1 MGILVSCQSIGKSYS
16 SRPLFQNISFGIEE
30 EQKIGLIGPN
40 GAGKSTLM
48 KILSGEIKAD
58 EGEVTGRK
66 KLRTAYVKQ
75 SEEFD
80 PEATVEE
87 MVEAA
92 AAPTPFEDYEKA
104 AVVDSTLTQMGFPDR
119 QAKCSS
125 LSGGWRKRLA
135 LACALVQQPELLLL
149 DEPTNHLDLEGV
161 LWLEKLL
168 KSLRTTF
175 VVVSHDRAFLEGVV
189 DRMIELNPTYP
200 EGVLSIDGSYSEFLI
215 AREER
220 LNAQLHQQQA
230 LASKV
235 RREIAWLQRGA
246 RARQTKAKGRIQDAG
261 KLIEDLAEVK
271 QRNSLNAPMEIGFDA
286 SGRKTKELIVGK
298 AISKRFG
305 NRTLFSNL
313 EILLTT
319 GTKLGLVG
327 RNGSGKTTLLKL
339 LVGELQPDQGN
350 IKRAEQLQIVWFDQN
365 REQLDET
372 KTLKEALAADGDTVN
387 YRGRNLHVTTWAKK
401 FLFRPDQLPLAIS
414 YLSGGEKARI
424 LIANLMLKPADVLIL
439 DEPTNDLD
447 IGSLEVLEDSLEE
460 FPGAVILVTHD
471 RMMLDT
477 VSSQIL
483 ALDGTGEATY
493 FADYE
498 QSEKHLQRVAK
509 AEKGNSN
516 SDRNERKSRKNESRE
531 RVGMT
536 SAEKREL
543 AAMAEKIEEAEG
555 KLRIMQAEMDK
566 PQVTSNYAK
575 LSEISKNV
583 DAAQAS
589 LAKLFERW
597 EELEKKRPQKA
608 KLRRPLLKKIAPLF
622 PSTKTRTGFGRFG
635 RRSC

>member
-1 MGILVSCQSIGKSYS
+1 MGILVSCQSVGKTYS

-48 KILSGEIKAD
+48 KILSGEIKPD

-87 MVEAA
+87 LVEAA

-200 EGVLSIDGSYSEFLI
+200 EGVLSINGNYSEFLI

-372 KTLKEALAADGDTVN
+372 KTLKQALAADGDTVN

-401 FLFRPDQLPLAIS
+401 FLFRPEQLPLSIS

-447 IGSLEVLEDSLEE
+447 IGSLEVLEDSLED

-516 SDRNERKSRKNESRE
+516 SDRNDRKSRKNEPKE

-536 SAEKREL
+536 TAEKREL

-555 KLRIMQAEMDK
+555 KLRVMQAEMDK
-566 PQVTSNYAK
+566 PQVSSNYAK
-575 LSEISKNV
+575 LSEISKSV
-583 DAAQAS
+583 DAAQAD

-597 EELEKKRPQKA
+597 ELLEQKA
-608 KLRRPLLKKIAPLF
+608 AAE
-622 PSTKTRTGFGRFG
+622 SETSATT
-635 RRSC
+635 S

>member
-1 MGILVSCQSIGKSYS
+1 MGILVSCQSVGKSYS

-48 KILSGEIKAD
+48 KILSGEIKPD

-80 PEATVEE
+80 PDATVEE
-87 MVEAA
+87 IVEAA

-200 EGVLSIDGSYSEFLI
+200 EGVLSINGNYSEFLI

-271 QRNSLNAPMEIGFDA
+271 QRNSLNAPMEIGFDS
-286 SGRKTKELIVGK
+286 SGRKTKELIAGK

-372 KTLKEALAADGDTVN
+372 KTLKQALAADGDTVN

-401 FLFRPDQLPLAIS
+401 FLFRPEQLPLSIS

-447 IGSLEVLEDSLEE
+447 IGSLEVLEDSLED

-498 QSEKHLQRVAK
+498 QSEKHLQRLAK
-509 AEKGNSN
+509 AEKGNAN
-516 SDRNERKSRKNESRE
+516 SERNDRKSRKNEPKE

-536 SAEKREL
+536 TAEKREL

-555 KLRIMQAEMDK
+555 KLRVLQAEMDK

-575 LSEISKNV
+575 LSEISKSV
-583 DAAQAS
+583 DAAQAA

-597 EELEKKRPQKA
+597 EELESKA
-608 KLRRPLLKKIAPLF
+608 AAESEITA
-622 PSTKTRTGFGRFG
+622 TK
-635 RRSC
+635 S